1 MYQKEYEQVLKVKMK
16 TRRKNI
22 IIKSERE
29 RRSVT
34 EKEKA
39 DEDKTDQKLPSWI
52 KVSKSRFNEINNE
65 VTKND
70 ESKLMSRVGKKNITL
85 NNPKELLK
93 RTINKKIDRKEAKKC
108 IDDAKE
114 LGKLRLTSSRKKNS
128 VYFSTVARNLR

>member
-93 RTINKKIDRKEAKKC
+93 GTINKKIDRREAKKC

-114 LGKLRLTSSRKKNS
+114 LGKLRLTSSRKKNV

>member
-85 NNPKELLK
+85 NNRKELLK